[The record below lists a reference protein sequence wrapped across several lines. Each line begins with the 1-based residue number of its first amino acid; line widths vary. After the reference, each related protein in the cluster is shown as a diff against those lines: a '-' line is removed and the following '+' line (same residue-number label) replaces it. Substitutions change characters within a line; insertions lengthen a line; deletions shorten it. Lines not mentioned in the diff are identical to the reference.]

1 MILTGLCHRL
11 SRTSGFVKYLNQ
23 IVERVM
29 YLILGSSNGPLL
41 VVLLN
46 SNECAAGVMEIL
58 HLFRKIGLAQSNTQ
72 KN

>member
-11 SRTSGFVKYLNQ
+11 SRTSGFVKYQNQ

-41 VVLLN
+41 VLLN

>member
-1 MILTGLCHRL
+1 
-11 SRTSGFVKYLNQ
+11 
-23 IVERVM
+23 M